1 MSIDGLVVARFR
13 VELAIIVVLLFGLA
27 LGLIDS
33 LDLLWFA
40 DDAVNFFLEVLK
52 EAAKTEVFVGLVL
65 S

>member
-1 MSIDGLVVARFR
+1 MARFR

>member
-1 MSIDGLVVARFR
+1 LSIDGLVVARFR